1 MTTKT
6 TEKTESEIYFD
17 TGFAEEQT
25 PFRLKKGK
33 MSKPFEAALDAVE
46 KMGQKDKN

>member
-6 TEKTESEIYFD
+6 TEEKKPAPDFNQ
-17 TGFAEEQT
+17 GFAEEQK
-25 PFRLKKGK
+25 PFRLKKGN